1 MRTLESGIAGIVA
14 VAWLLSGAGPA
25 FAGFQ
30 NPPYGWAF
38 TFDQAKVIGEN
49 TPVTAR
55 SGLSNAPVRTSGGTT
70 IAHFVRIEIQDGD
83 MPMGI
88 ITLDEAH
95 KTIAVPLE
103 RFRFN
108 PAREEVL
115 TDLSWHEAIL
125 IPSGRRPKGSSW
137 YPYGRPLA

>member
-1 MRTLESGIAGIVA
+1 MRKLLVGAIGSMS
-14 VAWLLSGAGPA
+14 VAWLVLGSGPA
-25 FAGFQ
+25 FAGLQ
-30 NPPYGWAF
+30 GPPWGWAF
-38 TFDQAKVIGEN
+38 TFDTARVIGEN
-49 TPVTAR
+49 TPVTAE
-55 SGLSNAPVRTSGGTT
+55 SGLANAPVRTPGGTT
-70 IAHFVRIEIQDGD
+70 IAHFVRIEIQDGE

-88 ITLDEAH
+88 ITLDEVH
-95 KTIAVPLE
+95 KTVAVPLE

-125 IPSGRRPKGSSW
+125 IPSGRRPKDSPW